1 MSFAG
6 GSLRIARI
14 RRWPVDFGFYNA
26 IYVQIETEC
35 GAIGEAEVAM
45 RRRTRSV
52 VALLDEMADNLV
64 GADATRIEQIQER
77 LYRDAFLGGTLLT
90 IAISAIDQAL
100 WDLNARALG
109 VPLHRMLGGLFRD
122 EVLLYTH
129 AAASGSPEALAEQ
142 VRDRVARGFRGIK
155 TTLPAFYEKVTSIRH
170 DKPPLVP
177 VHHTETEI
185 LSPRTF
191 SYIAEFFAAAR
202 EAAGPDVHL
211 MVDCHGRLNVAN
223 SIRLAEALEP
233 YQLTFIEEP
242 VPYERPD
249 WLREVST
256 RVTTPIAAGERWG
269 NHLASAPY
277 LESHS
282 VAVAQPDVGICGGV
296 TAARRIANLAEAHAI
311 SVAFHNP
318 FGPLQSAATWQLAA
332 TLPNF
337 MISESM
343 VTPEQDP
350 YWQRYVI
357 DAPIVSG
364 GVWRPTDAPGLGSRL
379 DVDELERSQ
388 PRLVLDLGG
397 TR

>member
-1 MSFAG
+1 MKIS
-6 GSLRIARI
+6 RI

-26 IYVQIETEC
+26 VYVEIETED
-35 GAIGEAEVAM
+35 GAVGQAEVAM

-52 VALLDEMADNLV
+52 VALIDELADNLV
-64 GADATRIEQIQER
+64 GADATRIEQIHER

-90 IAISAIDQAL
+90 IGISAIDQAL

-109 VPLHRMLGGLFRD
+109 VPVHRLLGGAFRD

-129 AAASGSPEALAEQ
+129 APASDSPAALAERI
-142 VRDRVARGFRGIK
+142 RDRVERGFRGIK
-155 TTLPAFYEKVTSIRH
+155 TTLPGYYQKVTSVRH
-170 DKPPLVP
+170 EEAQLVP

-185 LSPRTF
+185 LSPWIF
-191 SYIAEFFAAAR
+191 SYIAEYFAAAR
-202 EAAGPDVHL
+202 EAAGKDVHL
-211 MVDCHGRLNVAN
+211 MLDCHGRLNVPNA
-223 SIRLAEALEP
+223 IRLAEALAP
-233 YQLTFIEEP
+233 YDLTFIEEP

-256 RVTTPIAAGERWG
+256 RVSTPIAAGERWG
-269 NHLASAPY
+269 NHYASAPY

-282 VAVAQPDVGICGGV
+282 IAVAQPDVGICGGI
-296 TAARRIANLAEAHAI
+296 TAARRIANLAETHAI

-343 VTPEQDP
+343 VTPEQAP
-350 YWQRYVI
+350 YWERYVA
-357 DAPIVSG
+357 DAPVVKDG
-364 GVWRPTDAPGLGSRL
+364 CWRPTGAPGFGPTLNI
-379 DVDELERSQ
+379 DELERSE